1 MAPGTPSRRRPAGGK
16 AGARA
21 AREEMYRR
29 RRRTA
34 LAAAAVI
41 LILLI
46 WAVASIG
53 GGGSGASADKPA
65 PATLQRGGRVLLPD
79 YRIVAYYGAPQH
91 DELGALGI
99 GTPDEAGRKL
109 LPQAA
114 AYKRPGRPVMPAFE
128 LIVTLAQADPG
139 DDGMYRL
146 RQTPAVIQSYLD
158 AVRRIKGVLILDIQ
172 PGHASFVDEVRAIGQ
187 WLIEPDVELALD
199 PEWNV
204 PEGVVPGK
212 QIGSTDAATVNQIS
226 YYLARLRRLRN
237 LPQKVL
243 IVHQFTEGMVTNRD
257 RIRDRPG
264 VAIVHNID
272 GFGTPDLKTGVYNQL
287 SYRSGAG
294 AAAGRPPGGG
304 RFNGF
309 KLFYKEDTNLMAP
322 AQALGLRP
330 APDVVVY
337 E

>member
-1 MAPGTPSRRRPAGGK
+1 
-16 AGARA
+16 
-21 AREEMYRR
+21 
-29 RRRTA
+29 
-34 LAAAAVI
+34 
-41 LILLI
+41 
-46 WAVASIG
+46 
-53 GGGSGASADKPA
+53 
-65 PATLQRGGRVLLPD
+65 
-79 YRIVAYYGAPQH
+79 VAYYGAPQH

-99 GTPDEAGRKL
+99 GTPDQAGRKL

-146 RQTPAVIQSYLD
+146 RQTPEVIQRYLD

-172 PGHASFVDEVRAIGQ
+172 PGHANFVDEVRALGQ

-199 PEWNV
+199 PEWHV
-204 PEGVVPGK
+204 PVGVVPGK
-212 QIGSTDAATVNQIS
+212 QIGSMDAATINQVS

-257 RIRDRPG
+257 QVRNRPG
-264 VAIVHNID
+264 VAIVHNVD
-272 GFGTPDLKTGVYNQL
+272 GFGTPVLKQNVYDQL
-287 SYRSGAG
+287 AYQPPAG
-294 AAAGRPPGGG
+294 EALRLPPGGG

-309 KLFYKEDTNLMAP
+309 KLFYKEDTNLMGAP
-322 AQALGLRP
+322 QALGLRP

>member
-1 MAPGTPSRRRPAGGK
+1 
-16 AGARA
+16 
-21 AREEMYRR
+21 MYRR

-34 LAAAAVI
+34 LAALAALFV
-41 LILLI
+41 LLV
-46 WAVASIG
+46 WAIASSG
-53 GGGSGASADKPA
+53 GGGGAGADRAKPPELA
-65 PATLQRGGRVLLPD
+65 RGGRVLLPN
-79 YRIVAYYGAPQH
+79 YRLVAYYGAPQH

-146 RQTPAVIQSYLD
+146 RQTPDVIQRYLD

-172 PGHASFVDEVRAIGQ
+172 PGHASFEEEVRALAP

-199 PEWNV
+199 PEWHL
-204 PEGVVPGK
+204 PPGVVPGK
-212 QIGSTDAATVNQIS
+212 QIGSTDAATINEVS
-226 YYLARLRRLRN
+226 YYLARLRRLKD

-243 IVHQFTEGMVTNRD
+243 IVHQFTEGMVPDRD
-257 RIRDRPG
+257 KVLGRPG
-264 VAIVHNID
+264 VAIVHNMD
-272 GFGTPDLKTGVYNQL
+272 GFGTPDMKTNVFNQL
-287 SYRSGAG
+287 SYHPAPGEART
-294 AAAGRPPGGG
+294 RPAGGG
-304 RFNGF
+304 RFTGF

-322 AQALGLRP
+322 ARALGLRP
-330 APDVVVY
+330 SPDVVVY

>member
-1 MAPGTPSRRRPAGGK
+1 
-16 AGARA
+16 
-21 AREEMYRR
+21 MYRR

-34 LAAAAVI
+34 LVALAA
-41 LILLI
+41 LFGLLV
-46 WAVASIG
+46 WAIASSG
-53 GGGSGASADKPA
+53 GGGGASADRAKPPELA
-65 PATLQRGGRVLLPD
+65 RGGRVLLPN
-79 YRIVAYYGAPQH
+79 YRLVAYYGAPQH

-146 RQTPAVIQSYLD
+146 RQTPDVIQRYLD

-172 PGHASFVDEVRAIGQ
+172 PGHASFAEEVRALGP

-199 PEWNV
+199 PEWHL
-204 PEGVVPGK
+204 PPGVVPGK
-212 QIGSTDAATVNQIS
+212 QIGSTDAATINEVS
-226 YYLARLRRLRN
+226 YYLARLRRLKD

-243 IVHQFTEGMVTNRD
+243 IVHQFTEGMVPDRD
-257 RIRDRPG
+257 KVLDRPG
-264 VAIVHNID
+264 VAIVHNMD
-272 GFGTPDLKTGVYNQL
+272 GFGTPDMKTNVFNQL
-287 SYRSGAG
+287 SYHPAPGEART
-294 AAAGRPPGGG
+294 RPAGGG
-304 RFNGF
+304 RFTGF

-322 AQALGLRP
+322 ARALGLRP
-330 APDVVVY
+330 PPDVVVY

>member
-1 MAPGTPSRRRPAGGK
+1 
-16 AGARA
+16 
-21 AREEMYRR
+21 MYRR

-34 LAAAAVI
+34 AVAAAVV
-41 LILLI
+41 LILLV
-46 WAVASIG
+46 WAVSSI
-53 GGGSGASADKPA
+53 GGGSGASADKPK
-65 PATLQRGGRVLLPD
+65 PVELQRGGRVLLPD
-79 YRIVAYYGAPQH
+79 YRLVAYYGAPQH

-146 RQTPAVIQSYLD
+146 RQSPATIQSYLD

-212 QIGSTDAATVNQIS
+212 QIGSTDAATVNQVS
-226 YYLARLRRLRN
+226 YYLARIRRLRN

-243 IVHQFTEGMVTNRD
+243 IVHQFTEGMVANREQ
-257 RIRDRPG
+257 IRDRPG
-264 VAIVHNID
+264 VAIVHNLD
-272 GFGTPDLKTGVYNQL
+272 GFGTPDVKTNVYNQL
-287 SYRSGAG
+287 SYRPGAG
-294 AAAGRPPGGG
+294 DALRRPPGGG
-304 RFNGF
+304 RYNGF

>member
-1 MAPGTPSRRRPAGGK
+1 
-16 AGARA
+16 
-21 AREEMYRR
+21 MYRR
-29 RRRTA
+29 RRRAA
-34 LAAAAVI
+34 LAVAAV
-41 LILLI
+41 LFVLLV
-46 WAVASIG
+46 WAVSSI
-53 GGGSGASADKPA
+53 GGGSGASADKPE
-65 PATLQRGGRVLLPD
+65 PAELQRGGRVLLPD
-79 YRIVAYYGAPQH
+79 YRLVAYYGAPQH

-99 GTPDEAGRKL
+99 GTPDQAGRKL

-128 LIVTLAQADPG
+128 LIVTLAQADAG

-146 RQTPAVIQSYLD
+146 RQTPEVIQRYLD

-172 PGHASFVDEVRAIGQ
+172 PGHAGFVDEVRALGQ

-199 PEWNV
+199 PEWHL

-212 QIGSTDAATVNQIS
+212 QIGSMDAATINQVS

-257 RIRDRPG
+257 QVRNRPG
-264 VAIVHNID
+264 VAIVHNVD
-272 GFGTPDLKTGVYNQL
+272 GFGTPDLKKNVYDQL
-287 SYRSGAG
+287 AYQPGAG
-294 AAAGRPPGGG
+294 EALGLPPGGG

-309 KLFYKEDTNLMAP
+309 KLFYKEDTNLMGAP
-322 AQALGLRP
+322 QALGLRP